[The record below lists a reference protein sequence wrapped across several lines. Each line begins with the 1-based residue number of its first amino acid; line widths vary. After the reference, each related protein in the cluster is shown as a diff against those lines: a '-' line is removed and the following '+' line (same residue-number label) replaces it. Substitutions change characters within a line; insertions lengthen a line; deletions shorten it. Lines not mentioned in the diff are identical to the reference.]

1 MYLNSALFFLSLCA
15 SANSLSTPPKSLEK
29 HQTAPSTFT
38 NPVVYSDFAD
48 NDISRGPD
56 GKFYFSASN
65 MHFSPGAPI
74 LRSSDLVN
82 WETVGHSVPT
92 LAFGSAYDMTDG
104 TAYRRGTWASTMRY
118 RTSNGLWYWIGCVDF
133 WVTYVYTASNVT
145 GPWSQR
151 AALYGKCYYDC
162 GLLIDD
168 DDTMYVV
175 HDNTNVK
182 MSQLSADGFSEVQVQ
197 DIFSTPAGYS
207 GLEGNRLYKR
217 NGVYYILDDAPAD
230 GATFIWKSTSVWGPW
245 TSKLLIEKVK
255 SPVGGGGDPDQ
266 GSLIETAAGDW
277 YFMSFTWAYPAG
289 RMPILAPVT
298 WGADG
303 FPVLTTVNG
312 TWGVTYPLPLPTV
325 KTPSW
330 TGTDKFPG
338 TALSAQWEWNHNPDT
353 SKYAVNNGL
362 TLSTATVTTDLYTA
376 RNTLTHRLYGPLPVG
391 TVQLDFTNMADGDQ
405 AGLSAFRDQ
414 ASYIGIHRAGGNY
427 SINFVDG
434 LLQNKTDWSTISNGT
449 IMDTVDISSKRKVW
463 LRANIDARADGTKL
477 ATYEYS
483 LDGNAFVG
491 MKGAAALSTGW
502 EIFMG
507 YRFGIFNFATVG
519 LGGSVKVLE
528 FTNV

>member
-1 MYLNSALFFLSLCA
+1 MLVNSIITLLSLCA
-15 SANSLSTPPKSLEK
+15 PAIGAGLPHHALQK
-29 HQTAPSTFT
+29 HQTTTFT
-38 NPVVYSDFAD
+38 NPVIYSDFAD
-48 NDISRGPD
+48 NDITRGPD

-82 WETVGHSVPT
+82 WESIGHSVPT
-92 LAFGSAYDMTDG
+92 LAFGAAYDMTDG

-118 RTSNGLWYWIGCVDF
+118 RASNGLWYWIGCVDF
-133 WVTYVYTASNVT
+133 WVTYIYTASDVA

-151 AALYGKCYYDC
+151 SALYGKCYYDC

-182 MSQLSADGFSEVQVQ
+182 MSQLSADGFSEVKVQ
-197 DIFSTPAGYS
+197 DVFGTPAGYS

-217 NGVYYILDDAPAD
+217 NGTYYILDDAPSD
-230 GATFIWKSTSVWGPW
+230 GATFIWKASSVWGPW

-255 SPVGGGGDPDQ
+255 APVGGGGDPDQ
-266 GSLIETAAGDW
+266 GSLVETADGKW

-298 WGADG
+298 WGSDG

-312 TWGVTYPLPLPTV
+312 EWGASYPMPLPAV

-330 TGTDKFPG
+330 TGTDNFPG
-338 TALSAQWEWNHNPDT
+338 TSLSVQWEWNHNPDT
-353 SKYAVNNGL
+353 TKYSVNNGL
-362 TLSTATVTTDLYTA
+362 TLSTATVTTDLYHA
-376 RNTLTHRLYGPLPVG
+376 RNTLTHRLYGPQPVG
-391 TVQLDFTNMADGDQ
+391 TVVLDFTNMADGDRT
-405 AGLSAFRDQ
+405 GLSAFRDQ
-414 ASYIGIHRAGGNY
+414 ASYIGVHRSGSKY

-449 IMDTVDISSKRKVW
+449 IVDTVDISSSRKVW
-463 LRANIDARADGTKL
+463 LKTNIDARADGTKL

-483 LDGNAFVG
+483 LNGTAWVK
-491 MKGAAALSTGW
+491 MKGSAALSTGW

-507 YRFGIFNFATVG
+507 YRFGIFNFASIA
-519 LGGSVKVLE
+519 LGGSVKILS